1 MMQDL
6 YTGWGGMGFGPL
18 FMIVPLILLIALIVI
33 LARRLGGGRGDG
45 ARERA
50 RSPREILD
58 ERLARGEIDHE
69 EYQNRRK
76 LIDG

>member
-1 MMQDL
+1 MMHDW

-33 LARRLGGGRGDG
+33 LVRWLGGGRGDG
-45 ARERA
+45 ARERT

-69 EYQNRRK
+69 EYQSRRK